1 MFRDFFYF
9 SGAQRSGIVVLF
21 VVLLCSFVALQLLP
35 VLFPEPAVAINDPA
49 FMNDVREFEA
59 SLQRLDTI
67 KKWRSTYR
75 PTPGYNYKDSHPS
88 NHVVAAELF
97 PFDPNTLDSA
107 GLVQLGIPRHVVRN
121 ILRYRIKGGYYSSA
135 QRFSETYGLSP
146 DLFTRLQPYIV
157 IETSL
162 VTHIKIPDTEPALE
176 IPVEIN
182 SADSGLLMT
191 LKGVGRGIATSI
203 LRFRKASG
211 GFVRVEQLRDVYGM
225 NDELYTTLK
234 PNITVDSTAVAKI
247 NINSASVE
255 KLRAHPYLNFYQAK
269 AIYELRRKKGRLKSL
284 QEIQKLEEL
293 DSETV
298 RKIASYLSF
307 E

>member
-1 MFRDFFYF
+1 MFKDFFYF

-21 VVLLCSFVALQLLP
+21 VVLLLSFVTLQLLP
-35 VLFPEPAVAINDPA
+35 VFFPEPSVDIDDPV
-49 FMNDVREFEA
+49 FMDDVRNFEA
-59 SLQRLDTI
+59 SLQRVDTM
-67 KKWRSTYR
+67 KRWRNNYWPATH
-75 PTPGYNYKDSHPS
+75 YNFQRPS
-88 NHVVAAELF
+88 NDVITAELF

-107 GLVQLGIPRHVVRN
+107 GLVQLGIPRHVVKN

-146 DLFTRLQPYIV
+146 DLFTRLQPFIV

-162 VTHIKIPDTEPALE
+162 VTQTKIQDSEPSFEL
-176 IPVEIN
+176 PVEIN
-182 SADSGLLMT
+182 SADSTLLMT

-203 LRFRKASG
+203 LRYRKASG
-211 GFVRVEQLRDVYGM
+211 GFVHVEQLREVYGM
-225 NDELYTTLK
+225 TDEIFTNLK
-234 PNITVDSTAVAKI
+234 PFISIDSTKVTKI
-247 NINSASVE
+247 RINTASVD

-269 AIYELRRKKGRLKSL
+269 AIYELRRKKGRLHAIREL
-284 QEIQKLEEL
+284 EKLEEL

-298 RKIASYLSF
+298 QKITSYLSF